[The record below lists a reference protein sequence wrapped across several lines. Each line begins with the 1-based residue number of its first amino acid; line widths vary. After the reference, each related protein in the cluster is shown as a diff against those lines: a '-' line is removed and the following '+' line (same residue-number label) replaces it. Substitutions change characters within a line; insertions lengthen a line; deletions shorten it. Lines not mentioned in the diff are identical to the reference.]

1 MSDVAVIGSPELVSG
16 FALAGARTYAV
27 RDAEE
32 ARATWQHLPPTVA
45 VVLLSAAAA
54 DAIGEA
60 TGARGAPLTVRLPS

>member
-1 MSDVAVIGSPELVSG
+1 MSDVAVIGSAELVSG

-54 DAIGEA
+54 DAIGDA
-60 TGARGAPLTVRLPS
+60 TRARGAPLTARLPS